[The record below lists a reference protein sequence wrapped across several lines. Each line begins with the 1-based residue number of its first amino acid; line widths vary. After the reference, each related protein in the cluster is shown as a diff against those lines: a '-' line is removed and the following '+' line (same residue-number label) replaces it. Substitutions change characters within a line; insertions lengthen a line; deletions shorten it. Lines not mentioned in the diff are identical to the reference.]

1 LFIDKDLELAK
12 NLKWTLTCFELISGM
27 RINFHK
33 SELVPINIL
42 EGEELDQ
49 FANIFGCPVGA
60 FPIKYLG
67 IPLHYQKLR
76 REDLQPLID
85 KIIKRI
91 ARWRGKLLTQ
101 VDRLIL
107 IRTCIASIPTYMLSF
122 FRFPKWA
129 IELINSHMANYF
141 WGDYGGHRKLH
152 LANWHLICM
161 KEYGGLG
168 VPNLKDLN
176 LCLLG
181 SWVKRFIKDEK
192 KLCVTPHISKPHDYV
207 NHMFMRP

>member
-33 SELVPINIL
+33 SELVSINIL

-91 ARWRGKLLTQ
+91 ARWRGK
-101 VDRLIL
+101 
-107 IRTCIASIPTYMLSF
+107 C
-122 FRFPKWA
+122 
-129 IELINSHMANYF
+129 
-141 WGDYGGHRKLH
+141 
-152 LANWHLICM
+152 
-161 KEYGGLG
+161 
-168 VPNLKDLN
+168 
-176 LCLLG
+176 
-181 SWVKRFIKDEK
+181 
-192 KLCVTPHISKPHDYV
+192 
-207 NHMFMRP
+207 